1 MADLRFVA
9 FFSQVLW
16 SFQATHWI
24 RPRCDS
30 SISET
35 YGFRKPFA
43 CAFTCVNVPWMI
55 FLATCYMLFAVYVYM
70 LFHLSNLQLV
80 QCFFV
85 VGYQWS
91 GWCEHGEPRQVS
103 QCHYTDPNMPFA
115 NPSSQ
120 LCEEPCNAS
129 LAGEM
134 YNDNVHNV
142 SENIQYYIIYKAID
156 KLKCSRRA
164 ALRAVACRTVQ
175 IDIAFSSW
183 NQIVL
188 TSMFNNTSNAIW
200 NFKLQ
205 VNPSFQLQIP
215 VDHCIAFLNYWSWRW
230 LGFCIVV

>member
-1 MADLRFVA
+1 MDD
-9 FFSQVLW
+9 FFGYLLLAV
-16 SFQATHWI
+16 
-24 RPRCDS
+24 RCV
-30 SISET
+30 
-35 YGFRKPFA
+35 
-43 CAFTCVNVPWMI
+43 C
-55 FLATCYMLFAVYVYM
+55 VYVVSPIKPSIGAM
-70 LFHLSNLQLV
+70 
-80 QCFFV
+80 FFA

-134 YNDNVHNV
+134 YNDNAHNV

-175 IDIAFSSW
+175 IDIAFSS
-183 NQIVL
+183 
-188 TSMFNNTSNAIW
+188 
-200 NFKLQ
+200 
-205 VNPSFQLQIP
+205 
-215 VDHCIAFLNYWSWRW
+215 
-230 LGFCIVV
+230 